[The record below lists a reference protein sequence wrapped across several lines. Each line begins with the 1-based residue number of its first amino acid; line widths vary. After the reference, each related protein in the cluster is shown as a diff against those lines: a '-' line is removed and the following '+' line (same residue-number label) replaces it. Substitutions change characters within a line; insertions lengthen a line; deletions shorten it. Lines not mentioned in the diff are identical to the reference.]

1 MEIYIEPQAPEDLGA
16 KLAKHLSNYLSQP
29 YLVSLGEDKSGKT
42 LLELEKQAEQDKFDS
57 MKQDALVRAALQTF
71 ENAEITNVIKQDF
84 TADSGLSQLTEQEDD
99 RDA

>member
-1 MEIYIEPQAPEDLGA
+1 M
-16 KLAKHLSNYLSQP
+16 
-29 YLVSLGEDKSGKT
+29 
-42 LLELEKQAEQDKFDS
+42 LELEKQAEQDKFDS
-57 MKQDALVRAALQTF
+57 MKQDALVKAALQTF